1 MKCPILTAGY
11 WSNSP
16 GFATSKTDC
25 LKEEC
30 AWWDKDK
37 DMCFRA
43 SEVLELR
50 FLRSLVKEMQDKMP
64 R

>member
-1 MKCPILTAGY
+1 MKCPLLAHENYDKETFPMQLY
-11 WSNSP
+11 EE
-16 GFATSKTDC
+16 C
-25 LKEEC
+25 LEGEC

-50 FLRSLVKEMQDKMP
+50 LIRSLLREIRDKEGG
-64 R
+64 